1 MRKQFGKKWL
11 FTPMPVLIIGTYD
24 ADGNANAMN
33 AAWGIQSDFGRVHI
47 FLGPHRTTE
56 NLKLKRAFTVSFAD
70 RANVVSAD
78 YVGIVSGADVPDK
91 IAKAGWHPVK
101 SEVVDAPL
109 FAELPLAIECKMI
122 DLVQEPEGLILIGEV
137 VGMSADEKILTN
149 GEVDVEKLDPI
160 SYISTDHTYRV
171 LGEPVGQAFKIGN
184 ALK

>member
-33 AAWGIQSDFGRVHI
+33 AAWGIQSDFGRVHV

-56 NLKLKRAFTVSFAD
+56 NLKLKKAFTVSFAD
-70 RANVVSAD
+70 RANVIPAD
-78 YVGIVSGADVPDK
+78 YVGIVSGAEVPDK
-91 IAKAGWHPVK
+91 VSRAGWHARK
-101 SEVVDAPL
+101 SEVIDAPL
-109 FAELPLAIECKMI
+109 FDELPLAIECKMI
-122 DLVQEPEGLILIGEV
+122 DLVEEPDGLILIGEV

-149 GEVDVEKLDPI
+149 GQVDIAKLDPI
-160 SYISTDHTYRV
+160 CYISSDHTYRV
-171 LGEPVGQAFKIGN
+171 LGESVGKAFQIGS